1 MHYIKSCTHARTHAH
16 ILPDISHISSQI
28 IHRNPSGLSPTSLR
42 LKRTSFES
50 DCDLFLSCEPHSA
63 PGRVHEHVE
72 TATKSLAE
80 DEVNCDPSQLS
91 LQNDCAGLLSRADT
105 LSEAEAVERIQIV
118 IDAQVERAGTRFRSP
133 RSLMVHSVD
142 WTRTIEDPR
151 KDRERQSPKA
161 HAAQSVGGGAMEQ
174 FIESPIHR
182 RCGQQTV
189 VAASRAGE
197 VEDMVGWRRISFDS
211 DSSTKSVDSPVQAS
225 WCYYYLWMPANLC
238 KRLRRRQQQEQGHC
252 KWAEPRLERECSGPM
267 RAEPRL
273 DRAES
278 SRPV

>member
-1 MHYIKSCTHARTHAH
+1 VHYIKSCTHARTHAH

-42 LKRTSFES
+42 RKRTSFES

-72 TATKSLAE
+72 
-80 DEVNCDPSQLS
+80 N
-91 LQNDCAGLLSRADT
+91 
-105 LSEAEAVERIQIV
+105 
-118 IDAQVERAGTRFRSP
+118 
-133 RSLMVHSVD
+133 
-142 WTRTIEDPR
+142 
-151 KDRERQSPKA
+151 
-161 HAAQSVGGGAMEQ
+161 AAQSVGGGAMEQ
-174 FIESPIHR
+174 FIESPIVR
-182 RCGQQTV
+182 
-189 VAASRAGE
+189 AASRAGE

-238 KRLRRRQQQEQGHC
+238 KRLRRRQQQQQGHC

>member
-1 MHYIKSCTHARTHAH
+1 MQCITSSHACTHARTHTSCLTSA
-16 ILPDISHISSQI
+16 IFPSQI

-63 PGRVHEHVE
+63 PGRVQHVE
-72 TATKSLAE
+72 
-80 DEVNCDPSQLS
+80 N
-91 LQNDCAGLLSRADT
+91 
-105 LSEAEAVERIQIV
+105 
-118 IDAQVERAGTRFRSP
+118 
-133 RSLMVHSVD
+133 
-142 WTRTIEDPR
+142 
-151 KDRERQSPKA
+151 
-161 HAAQSVGGGAMEQ
+161 AAQSVG
-174 FIESPIHR
+174 
-182 RCGQQTV
+182 
-189 VAASRAGE
+189 AASRAGE

-238 KRLRRRQQQEQGHC
+238 KRLRRRQQQQQGHC

>member
-1 MHYIKSCTHARTHAH
+1 MHARTHAH

-72 TATKSLAE
+72 
-80 DEVNCDPSQLS
+80 N
-91 LQNDCAGLLSRADT
+91 
-105 LSEAEAVERIQIV
+105 
-118 IDAQVERAGTRFRSP
+118 
-133 RSLMVHSVD
+133 
-142 WTRTIEDPR
+142 
-151 KDRERQSPKA
+151 
-161 HAAQSVGGGAMEQ
+161 AAQSVGGGAMEQ
-174 FIESPIHR
+174 FIESPIVR
-182 RCGQQTV
+182 
-189 VAASRAGE
+189 AASRAGE

-238 KRLRRRQQQEQGHC
+238 KRLRRRQQQQQGHC